1 MTHSFTP
8 TICKAAGAKFAR
20 ALTLAFTVSL
30 VPGEFAHGV
39 FTSSAQAQTATT
51 PAQQSGTDVEAEE
64 MEIIDAENRT
74 VFKGNVVAKRDD
86 QTINADELV
95 VLSAEIKQA
104 DGSMKKEVDVMKAS
118 GKVKIVTENETITA
132 ERADIYDR
140 EDRLEAFGNVVLV
153 QGGNTL
159 KGQKLTVNLNT
170 KRTVMTGGRVKGS
183 FLPN

>member
-1 MTHSFTP
+1 MT
-8 TICKAAGAKFAR
+8 R
-20 ALTLAFTVSL
+20 LDVRLAFFAVTMILATGVPSL
-30 VPGEFAHGV
+30 PAM
-39 FTSSAQAQTATT
+39 AQTAET
-51 PAQQSGTDVEAEE
+51 PAPQTGTDVEAEE

-74 VFKGNVVAKRDD
+74 IFKGNVVAKREGE
-86 QTINADELV
+86 TINSDELV
-95 VLSAEIKQA
+95 VLSVEVKQP
-104 DGSMKKEVDVMKAS
+104 DGSMKKEVDVMKAA